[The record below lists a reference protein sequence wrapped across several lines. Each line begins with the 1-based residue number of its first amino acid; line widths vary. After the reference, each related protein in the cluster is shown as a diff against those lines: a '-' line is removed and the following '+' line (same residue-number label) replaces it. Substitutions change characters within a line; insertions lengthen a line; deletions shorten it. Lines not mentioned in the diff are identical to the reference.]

1 MAKGRNN
8 WTREQS
14 LAALALY
21 CQLPFGQMH
30 ARCAAVVELAT
41 RVGRTPDAVAMK
53 LGNFASLDPAHKARG
68 VAGLPHVAALD
79 RELWNEYHGSWN
91 VLANSNL
98 AQPVAEIEEV
108 PIEATETTATVRRRV
123 GQSFFR
129 NCVLGAYESK
139 CCLTGIAAP
148 ELLRASHIIPWSA
161 SEARRLDPH
170 NGLCLNALHDAAF
183 DRGLITFDAEFRC
196 AISPELEPQ
205 IPEDV
210 FATFFEVYRGKP
222 LTTPTRF
229 APARECLEWHRDNAF
244 HRG

>member
-1 MAKGRNN
+1 MAKDRNN
-8 WTREQS
+8 WTREQA

-30 ARCAAVVELAT
+30 ARCAAVRELAT
-41 RVGRTPDAVAMK
+41 RIGRTPDAVAMK
-53 LGNFASLDPAHKARG
+53 LGNFASLDPAHKQRG

-79 RELWNEYHGSWN
+79 RELWNECHGSWD
-91 VLANSNL
+91 VLAKSDL
-98 AQPVAEIEEV
+98 VQP
-108 PIEATETTATVRRRV
+108 ATEVEQVPSEETEILATVRRRV

-161 SEARRLDPH
+161 SESRRLDPH

-183 DRGLITFDAEFRC
+183 DRGLITFDAECRC
-196 AISPELEPQ
+196 VISPELEPRV
-205 IPEDV
+205 PEDV
-210 FATFFEVYRGKP
+210 FATSFDAYRGKP
-222 LTTPTRF
+222 LTAPTRF
-229 APARECLEWHRDNAF
+229 APARECLQWHAEKVFR
-244 HRG
+244 RG